1 MQLFCLPLAKSLRG
15 LLVDKPKKMFIFK
28 KNGERK
34 TENIGAV
41 LNFNRVRAVR
51 AFALKDDHVL
61 VIVKKP

>member
-1 MQLFCLPLAKSLRG
+1 
-15 LLVDKPKKMFIFK
+15 MFIFK

-61 VIVKKP
+61 VM